1 MGNLPKK
8 FLNLKRISIQIVSII
23 NNNKMKG
30 YNMLSPID
38 VAEDTQ
44 KFPLEGTVMMG
55 LSVRYTYSWVG
66 NGNRMDD
73 SNAWD

>member
-1 MGNLPKK
+1 
-8 FLNLKRISIQIVSII
+8 
-23 NNNKMKG
+23 MKG

-38 VAEDTQ
+38 IAEDTQ
-44 KFPLEGTVMMG
+44 KFPLERTVMMG